1 MRLLN
6 EQYKERLG
14 EQIDGVKI
22 YLGDDEWV
30 LLLPD
35 ADEPLFHIYSQAR
48 SSEQAR
54 DLVARYER
62 IVEGLQ

>member
-1 MRLLN
+1 
-6 EQYKERLG
+6 
-14 EQIDGVKI
+14 
-22 YLGDDEWV
+22 